1 MESMTEPNIS
11 ERPSVVVADDD
22 RGFALHL
29 RDWFSA
35 RGYVTEVIDDP
46 EQLERRLGTEPP
58 ELLVLDQQL
67 RGVNPINLMRL
78 LRRNKG
84 STFSDVLLV
93 TDGPVDETV
102 VKTLEAGADD
112 FLRRPFSDLE
122 LEAVVSTL
130 TRRSRTLR
138 DVSPLTGLPG
148 NHRCTLEL
156 RRRIDFGQPVALAHA
171 DLDHFKPFNDHYG
184 FLRGDQVIKFAAHI
198 IQEAL
203 AAADRGGTGFVG
215 HIGGDDFM
223 VLLDPDDAEEFSSQ
237 VVESFDDGILDFYDP
252 EDALRGYIELQDR
265 RGGRQAFPP
274 VTISLGVATSRHRPF
289 ASHFEAS
296 TIASEMK
303 EYAKASQGSTYEI
316 DRRGA

>member
-1 MESMTEPNIS
+1 MTESTPT
-11 ERPSVVVADDD
+11 ERAAVVVADDD

-29 RDWFSA
+29 RDWFGT
-35 RGYVTEVIDDP
+35 RGYVAEIIEDP
-46 EQLERRLGTEPP
+46 EALEARLNSEPP

-67 RGVNPINLMRL
+67 GGVNPVALMRL
-78 LRRNKG
+78 LRRNKA

-102 VKTLEAGADD
+102 MKTLEAGADD

-156 RRRIDFGQPVALAHA
+156 RRRIELGQPVALAHA

-198 IQEAL
+198 IQEAM
-203 AAADRGGTGFVG
+203 AAADQTGNGFIG

-223 VLLDPDDAEEFSSQ
+223 ALLSPDDAEAFSAH

-274 VTISLGVATSRHRPF
+274 VTFSIGVATSRHRPF
-289 ASHFEAS
+289 DSHFEAS

-316 DRRGA
+316 DRRTG

>member
-1 MESMTEPNIS
+1 MTEVSPS
-11 ERPSVVVADDD
+11 DRTSVVVADDD
-22 RGFALHL
+22 HGFAVHM
-29 RDWFSA
+29 RDWFAS
-35 RGYVTEVIDDP
+35 RGHVVDIVADP
-46 EQLERRLGTEPP
+46 EALERRLADDPP
-58 ELLVLDQQL
+58 DLLMLDQQL
-67 RGVNPINLMRL
+67 RGVNTIALMRI
-78 LRRNKG
+78 LRQNKA

-102 VKTLEAGADD
+102 MKALEAGADD

-156 RRRIDFGQPVALAHA
+156 RRRIELGQPVALAHA

-198 IQEAL
+198 IQESI
-203 AAADRGGTGFVG
+203 AATDRSGNAFIG

-223 VLLDPDDAEEFSSQ
+223 ALLSPEDAEAFSAQ
-237 VVESFDDGILDFYDP
+237 VVESFDEGVLDFYDP

-274 VTISLGVATSRHRPF
+274 VTISIGVATSRHRPF
-289 ASHFEAS
+289 ESHFEAS

-303 EYAKASQGSTYEI
+303 EYAKAAQGSSFEI

>member
-1 MESMTEPNIS
+1 MTESTTPD
-11 ERPSVVVADDD
+11 RAGVVIADDD
-22 RGFALHL
+22 HDFAVHL
-29 RDWFSA
+29 RDWFAA
-35 RGYVTEVIDDP
+35 RGQTVEVIDDP
-46 EQLERRLGTEPP
+46 ESLERRLGTAPP
-58 ELLVLDQQL
+58 ELLVLDQRL
-67 RGVNPINLMRL
+67 RGVNPVALMRL
-78 LRRNKG
+78 LRRNKA
-84 STFSDVLLV
+84 STFTDVLLV
-93 TDGPVDETV
+93 IDGPVDETV
-102 VKTLEAGADD
+102 MRTLESGADD
-112 FLRRPFSDLE
+112 FVRRPFTDLE
-122 LEAVVSTL
+122 LEAVVSNL

-156 RRRIDFGQPVALAHA
+156 RRRIELGQPVALAHA

-198 IQEAL
+198 IQEAI
-203 AAADRGGTGFVG
+203 AAADQSGTGFIG

-223 VLLDPDDAEEFSSQ
+223 ALLSPDDAEAFSAH

-274 VTISLGVATSRHRPF
+274 VTISIGVASSRHRPF
-289 ASHFEAS
+289 DSHFEAS

-303 EYAKASQGSTYEI
+303 EYAKATQGSSFEI

>member
-1 MESMTEPNIS
+1 MDRTA
-11 ERPSVVVADDD
+11 VVVADDD
-22 RGFALHL
+22 RDFALHL
-29 RDWFSA
+29 RDWFAA
-35 RGYVTEVIDDP
+35 RGHLAEIVAEPEALESRLAEDP
-46 EQLERRLGTEPP
+46 PD
-58 ELLVLDQQL
+58 LLVLDQQL
-67 RGVNPINLMRL
+67 RGVNTVALMRL
-78 LRRNKG
+78 LRRNKA

-93 TDGPVDETV
+93 TDGPVDDTIL
-102 VKTLEAGADD
+102 KALEAGADD
-112 FLRRPFSDLE
+112 FLCRPFSDLE

-156 RRRIDFGQPVALAHA
+156 RRRIEQRMPVALAHA

-198 IQEAL
+198 IQEAV
-203 AAADRGGTGFVG
+203 AAVDPTGTAFIG

-223 VLLDPDDAEEFSSQ
+223 ALLSPDDAEAFSAQ
-237 VVESFDDGILDFYDP
+237 VVESFDEGVLDFYDP

-274 VTISLGVATSRHRPF
+274 VTISIGVATSRNRPF

-303 EYAKASQGSTYEI
+303 EYAKATQGSSYEI
-316 DRRGA
+316 DRRGS